1 MSELGRLIR
10 KRVRA
15 AIDDAGAR
23 AGTNV
28 SAAVNVGGDR
38 HSTSVYSDDEVTV
51 ITRDGKTEVIP
62 RRDDR
67 DHQVADAP
75 EVP

>member
-15 AIDDAGAR
+15 SIDDVGAR
-23 AGTNV
+23 GGANV
-28 SAAVNVGGDR
+28 AAAVNVGGDG
-38 HSTSVYSDDEVTV
+38 HSTSVYSDDDVTV
-51 ITRDGKTEVIP
+51 ITTDGRTEVVP
-62 RRDDR
+62 RRGGGGEGG
-67 DHQVADAP
+67 DAP